1 MVRFVFEFIS
11 DNIMRKHIL
20 FFFWIFFFFSV
31 EVIGQISAR
40 WITSPEIGV
49 DSQNTWIA
57 FRKEVYLKSVP
68 DTLFAQI
75 AADSKYWLWINGDLV
90 VFEGGLKRGPN
101 PKDTAFL
108 IKVVE
113 GQDYCLMPWGTMFL
127 LLAIIHGS
135 VGYTQPTVQ
144 LRPLIQILDCLSQ
157 IFFSMPD

>member
-1 MVRFVFEFIS
+1 
-11 DNIMRKHIL
+11 MRKHIL
-20 FFFWIFFFFSV
+20 FFFWISFFFSV

-101 PKDTAFL
+101 PKDTYYD
-108 IKVVE
+108 VVDISHYLKK
-113 GQDYCLMPWGTMFL
+113 GNNRIVVL
-127 LLAIIHGS
+127 LWYFGKDGFSHKSSGRAGLLFNAVGNNVSIIS
-135 VGYTQPTVQ
+135 NNA
-144 LRPLIQILDCLSQ
+144 
-157 IFFSMPD
+157 